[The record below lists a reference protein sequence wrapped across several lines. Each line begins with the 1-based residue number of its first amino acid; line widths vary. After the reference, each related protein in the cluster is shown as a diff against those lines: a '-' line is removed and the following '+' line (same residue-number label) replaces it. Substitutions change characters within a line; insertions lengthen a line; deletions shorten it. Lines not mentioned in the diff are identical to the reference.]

1 MEHIAYEYKNCPVPG
16 GGYATGFL
24 FHPAKKRLLYLRTD
38 IGGTYRF
45 DAATQQWV
53 FLSPH
58 VSHLD
63 CAQAFPIALAVDANR
78 SRRLYIL
85 SGEYGKPC
93 GELAISDDYGDTFT
107 AKPVPFF
114 VHGNLNG
121 RGTGERLIVDAAD
134 PDTLWCA
141 SQRDGMWV
149 TRDLGDTW
157 VRVAGLPET
166 HLTFVAQVNGKLI
179 VGAAGVSAKQE
190 DMRGPALY
198 VGDGVNFIPM
208 QQPENAR
215 VAGCRIHGLAAQ
227 RWSAD
232 ERYLYV
238 TFAGNGPHSYVDDLG
253 YSCDSG
259 DATDGH
265 IVRYPL
271 TENGFGSMEDITPCT
286 ASAAK
291 GVGLDGIRPG
301 DHAAWGYSGISA
313 SRNTPGL
320 LIASTICKHNGDSI
334 FLSRDYGTTWQQILF
349 GLQEGDIR
357 FRTSYMRPEYNGGGS
372 CIHWLSDLKLNPFDD
387 NESWFNT
394 GTGVFRSFDLTKPTC
409 YYTDWCDG
417 LEETVHIN
425 VYAMPSGDVRVID
438 IIGDLGGFAFTDLDT
453 PCRNSF
459 DDAEGNRYITCINA
473 DFADANPSRIVATAR
488 GNWTGKTKGG
498 LILTEDNAKTW
509 RRLPMPWGITPEID
523 EACRRIER
531 PNTNAGWVAMSPDGR
546 TLAWTL
552 AQGIELPVSWAVV
565 SQDGGEHWQ
574 KITVFDLNGREKTT
588 GGFKIFAD
596 RMNSELFYGFG
607 DHSDLYISTDRAC
620 SFRQVATPAEL
631 PAGIHFAKIDCAN
644 GTEIRGEAGK
654 TGHFLMAL
662 GVHGLWTLDYAD
674 GTFRVKRLSNAGDAV
689 FRAGYGVGRPG
700 GDYITEHKAI
710 YFNGVIDGVYGFYRT
725 LDEGKTCTRLNTD
738 RQMYGHINSIDGDCR
753 EFGLF
758 YLATGC
764 NGLLYGKETNL

>member
-24 FHPAKKRLLYLRTD
+24 FHPTQKGLLYLRTD

-45 DAATQQWV
+45 DDAAQKWV

-58 VSHLD
+58 VTHLD
-63 CAQAFPIALAVDANR
+63 CAQAFPIALAVEANR
-78 SRRLYIL
+78 PQRLYIL
-85 SGEYGKPC
+85 GGEYHKPC

-107 AKPVPFF
+107 TKPVPFF

-121 RGTGERLIVDAAD
+121 RGTGERLIVDAED
-134 PDTLWCA
+134 PNTLWCA
-141 SQRDGMWV
+141 SQRDGLWV
-149 TRDLGDTW
+149 THDLGDTW
-157 VRVAGLPET
+157 NRVDALSET
-166 HLTFVAQVNGKLI
+166 HLTFVAQVNGRLI
-179 VGAAGVSAKQE
+179 IGTAGIKTKQG

-198 VGDGVNFIPM
+198 VGDGETFMPM
-208 QQPENAR
+208 QQPENTR
-215 VAGCRIHGLAAQ
+215 MEGCRIHGLAAQ
-227 RWSAD
+227 RWCAD
-232 ERYLYV
+232 DHSLYV
-238 TFAGNGPHSYVDDLG
+238 TFAGNGPHSYLDDMG

-259 DATDGH
+259 DSADGH

-271 TENGFGSMEDITPCT
+271 VEGGFGTMEDISPCT
-286 ASAAK
+286 ASPAK
-291 GVGLDGIRPG
+291 GVGLENIHPG
-301 DHAAWGYSGISA
+301 DHVPWGYSGISA

-320 LIASTICKHNGDSI
+320 LIASTICKYSGDSI
-334 FLSRDYGTTWQQILF
+334 FFSRDYGTTWQQTLF
-349 GLQEGDIR
+349 DLQEGDIR
-357 FRTSYMRPEYNGGGS
+357 FRTSYMQPAYNGGRS

-394 GTGVFRSFDLTKPTC
+394 GTGVFRSFDLTKDTR

-425 VYAMPSGDVRVID
+425 VYGMPSGGVRVLD
-438 IIGDLGGFAFTDLDT
+438 IVGDLGGFAFTDLDT

-473 DFADANPSRIVATAR
+473 DFADANPDRIVVTAR

-498 LILTEDNAKTW
+498 LILTEDNAQTW
-509 RRLPMPWGITPEID
+509 RRLPMPWGITPALD
-523 EACRRIER
+523 EACRRIEQ
-531 PNTNAGWVAMSPDGR
+531 PNTNAGWVAMSPDGQ
-546 TLAWTL
+546 TIAWTL
-552 AQGIELPVSWAVV
+552 AYHIELPVDWAVV

-574 KITVFDLNGREKTT
+574 KIIVYDLTGQVKTT

-596 RMNSELFYGFG
+596 RTDNDTFYAFG
-607 DHSDLYISTDRAC
+607 DHSDLYVSTDRART
-620 SFRQVATPAEL
+620 FRQLPTPAEL
-631 PAGIHFAKIDCAN
+631 PEGIHFAKIDCAN

-662 GVHGLWTLDYAD
+662 GLYGLWTLDYQD
-674 GTFRVKRLSNAGDAV
+674 GTCHVHRLSKVGDQV
-689 FRAGYGVGRPG
+689 FRTGYGLGRPG

-710 YFNGVIDGVYGFYRT
+710 YLNGVIGGAYGFYRT
-725 LDEGKTCTRLNTD
+725 LDDGKTFVRLNTG

-764 NGLLYGKETNL
+764 KGLVYGRPQT